1 MFKLNLDPET
11 ITMLPFALML
21 DAIGI
26 LLLCTAGDDYGI
38 TDIIGIL
45 FINGWLLFR
54 GEKTV
59 NIKKVKQKAD
69 NIINIIQRLFT
80 QKPSKFFIT
89 GLLELIPCLGALLPF
104 WTIGVLLNLTEE
116 E

>member
-1 MFKLNLDPET
+1 
-11 ITMLPFALML
+11 MLPFAIML

-54 GEKTV
+54 QEKTID
-59 NIKKVKQKAD
+59 IKKVKQRAED
-69 NIINIIQRLFT
+69 IINIIKNLFT
-80 QKPSKFFIT
+80 KKPSKFFAA

-104 WTIGVLLNLTEE
+104 WTIAVLLNLTEE
-116 E
+116 